1 MQILLQITQQ
11 NNELKTWTR
20 RNGTRRSEGAV
31 PSTLELNGRARQ
43 SLNLNRR
50 PLTKLRDFSITEFR
64 RSSRRF
70 ERDNAGS
77 GDGSHERFSTKRNNP
92 RQEGSQKWSFVVM
105 TSRDASLLAPFYTTS
120 QPKKKK
126 KLFLLWKIRRL
137 FWSGDVNEVRVA
149 FMWCEWGCWGAT
161 VLFCILTFVLV
172 DSIRPVFL
180 FIYHAPNGPCRSQPS
195 ATYCVRGKI
204 AIRWYYYD
212 LFCRFGN

>member
-50 PLTKLRDFSITEFR
+50 PLTKLRDFSIAEFR
-64 RSSRRF
+64 GSSRRF
-70 ERDNAGS
+70 ERDNVGS
-77 GDGSHERFSTKRNNP
+77 GDGSHERFSAKRNNP

-105 TSRDASLLAPFYTTS
+105 VSRDASLLAPFYTTS

-126 KLFLLWKIRRL
+126 KIVFALE
-137 FWSGDVNEVRVA
+137 NPE
-149 FMWCEWGCWGAT
+149 T
-161 VLFCILTFVLV
+161 VLEWRCERSSCGFYVMRMRLLGSHCALLYTYFCLGGQYQACF
-172 DSIRPVFL
+172 
-180 FIYHAPNGPCRSQPS
+180 FIYLPCTQW
-195 ATYCVRGKI
+195 T
-204 AIRWYYYD
+204 
-212 LFCRFGN
+212 L